1 MMTAINWGTA
11 IWLLFAVP
19 WAIGFGLA
27 GWNAGIE
34 SEVDPVKAAAL
45 AWAIGPFAFPVI
57 RRWHR
62 ARIAAR
68 KASAI
73 ALNAVN
79 GARSTW

>member
-19 WAIGFGLA
+19 WAIGFGIA